1 MKILT
6 LCILMLMT
14 CQAESHNMTVEA
26 QAQNEV
32 QLTLSQARAKRS
44 SQAATTPPTADEQ
57 PFCEILDSTKLNLGM
72 NDISQN
78 NVDYEV
84 ILSVLV
90 NSLELLR
97 ETGVQVYDTE
107 YLRAFGEGAFSSCW
121 LQGSTVALNAF
132 SESHQEVVLTTTE
145 EFYLLNMLI
154 IKHHSTIKSLVL
166 GSGVYI
172 DTATKF

>member
-1 MKILT
+1 
-6 LCILMLMT
+6 MLMT

-32 QLTLSQARAKRS
+32 QLTRAKRS
-44 SQAATTPPTADEQ
+44 NSQAATESPLSPLTADEQ
-57 PFCEILDSTKLNLGM
+57 PFCEILNSTRLNLGM

-90 NSLELLR
+90 NSLKLLQ

-121 LQGSTVALNAF
+121 LHGSIAPSKA
-132 SESHQEVVLTTTE
+132 
-145 EFYLLNMLI
+145 
-154 IKHHSTIKSLVL
+154 
-166 GSGVYI
+166 
-172 DTATKF
+172 

>member
-1 MKILT
+1 M
-6 LCILMLMT
+6 MLMT
-14 CQAESHNMTVEA
+14 CQVKSHNMTVEA
-26 QAQNEV
+26 QVQNEV
-32 QLTLSQARAKRS
+32 QLTQARARRS
-44 SQAATTPPTADEQ
+44 SQAASPPTANEE
-57 PFCEILDSTKLNLGM
+57 PFCEILDSTTLNLGM

-84 ILSVLV
+84 ILSVLA
-90 NSLELLR
+90 NSIRLLQ

-121 LQGSTVALNAF
+121 LHGSTVDLNDF

-154 IKHHSTIKSLVL
+154 IKHHSTIKGLVL
-166 GSGVYI
+166 GSGVGFSSL
-172 DTATKF
+172 DGSEVHVKKKLHVK